1 MTKILL
7 KKIRC
12 TNDAT
17 ADKLRLL
24 AFMMQLCT
32 EAEFQLH
39 FERFLKATACK
50 NIGDSATYMKHLNR
64 ERQNGNVGACT
75 TLEALAFFQAWQ
87 DQVSMYLKQLTVAG
101 QMRIVGIFDAVA
113 KTSSLPFSFLQKWH
127 LCGVTGMPSTRLIW
141 LDNEIVADAS
151 FEPVFVAYWLVLHIH
166 EIEHLRILEFLQQQ
180 DEETCI
186 KMLLHAYM
194 KELATETEQI
204 GKLYFWAFD
213 LILRVLHNTIQH
225 LDSFFTTMQ
234 QEVQEGAR
242 DKVK

>member
-1 MTKILL
+1 
-7 KKIRC
+7 
-12 TNDAT
+12 
-17 ADKLRLL
+17 
-24 AFMMQLCT
+24 MQLCT
-32 EAEFQLH
+32 EAEFQRH
-39 FERFLKATACK
+39 FELFLKTTACK
-50 NIGDSATYMKHLNR
+50 HIGDSATYMKHLNR
-64 ERQNGNVGACT
+64 ERQNGNVGACS
-75 TLEALAFFQAWQ
+75 TLEALAFFEVLQ
-87 DQVSMYLKQLTVAG
+87 DQVSRYLKQLSVAG
-101 QMRIVGIFDAVA
+101 QMRIVRVFDAVA
-113 KTSSLPFSFLQKWH
+113 KTSTLPFSFLQQWH
-127 LCGVTGMPSTRLIW
+127 LCVVTGMPSTKLIM
-141 LDNEIVADAS
+141 LENDIFADAS
-151 FEPVFVAYWLVLHIH
+151 FEPVFVAYWVILHMH

>member
-1 MTKILL
+1 
-7 KKIRC
+7 
-12 TNDAT
+12 
-17 ADKLRLL
+17 
-24 AFMMQLCT
+24 MQLCT
-32 EAEFQLH
+32 EAEFQRH
-39 FERFLKATACK
+39 FELFLKTTACK
-50 NIGDSATYMKHLNR
+50 HIGDSATYMKHLNR
-64 ERQNGNVGACT
+64 ERQNGNVGACS
-75 TLEALAFFQAWQ
+75 TLEALAFFEVLQ
-87 DQVSMYLKQLTVAG
+87 DQVSRYLKQLSVAG
-101 QMRIVGIFDAVA
+101 QMRIVRVFDAVA
-113 KTSSLPFSFLQKWH
+113 KTSTLPFSFLQQWH
-127 LCGVTGMPSTRLIW
+127 LCVVTGMPSTKMIMLENDIF
-141 LDNEIVADAS
+141 ADAS
-151 FEPVFVAYWLVLHIH
+151 FEPVFVAYWVILHMH

-213 LILRVLHNTIQH
+213 LILQVLHNTIQH